1 MKITI
6 DGIEVFSRKYEVWDD
21 LLEEYVDYETEHKR
35 QVPDYDFNVMVE
47 AIVRFFLELSTTLF
61 ITEAIGWR
69 RRRIQGKL
77 EEKRYS
83 QLTDKLDKLIQATQA
98 SAEARPQESTLSE
111 DAATASALRQ
121 WATEENVSIE
131 IDLETEAEGDL
142 WETFEAWTTG
152 VPGASVRK

>member
-6 DGIEVFSRKYEVWDD
+6 GGLEVFSRKYEVWDD

-35 QVPDYDFNVMVE
+35 QVPDYDFNVMAE
-47 AIVRFFLELSTTLF
+47 AIVRFFLELSTTVL
-61 ITEAIGWR
+61 ITEAIEWR
-69 RRRIQGKL
+69 RRGVQGEL
-77 EEKRYS
+77 EEERYS
-83 QLTDKLDKLIQATQA
+83 QLMDKLDKLIQTTQA
-98 SAEARPQESTLSE
+98 SAEAQPQESASSE

-142 WETFEAWTTG
+142 WETFEAWTRG